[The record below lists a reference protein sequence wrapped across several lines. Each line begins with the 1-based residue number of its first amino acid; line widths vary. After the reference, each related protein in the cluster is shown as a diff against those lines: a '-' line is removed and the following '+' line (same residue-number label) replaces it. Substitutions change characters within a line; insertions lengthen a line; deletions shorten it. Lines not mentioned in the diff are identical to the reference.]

1 MRELEIMRYLMSK
14 EYGSL
19 KLNTTWKLES
29 QRKED
34 SDIAVTGTNILSQQQ
49 KTQSEI
55 ISQIQ

>member
-55 ISQIQ
+55 IS